1 MLPQSLQDR
10 FAITAFEQKGTLY
23 SNERDVSKQW
33 TKGAFNIACLGIEN
47 QSRIDKGMPL
57 RVIGYDGAEYK
68 RQSDENVAEPYP
80 VVTLVLYFGRRQWRK
95 PRSLFDVLKLD
106 ERLKPFV
113 NDYRL
118 NIFDVTH
125 MSRKQA
131 EKFSSDFK
139 IIADYFAQVYET
151 GKYLP
156 SKQPIQHRV
165 DLGRMLKYV
174 TGNEKFDVLVD
185 NEGGSRSMYDAF
197 ADAENRGEARGLSMG
212 LSRGEAKLES
222 YAKLTK
228 KLIAAGRTADLERAA
243 DNAEFRQQLL
253 KEFALLQ

>member
-1 MLPQSLQDR
+1 
-10 FAITAFEQKGTLY
+10 
-23 SNERDVSKQW
+23 
-33 TKGAFNIACLGIEN
+33 LGIEN
-47 QSRIDKGMPL
+47 QSRIDKCMPL

-174 TGNEKFDVLVD
+174 TGNEKFDVLID

-197 ADAENRGEARGLSMG
+197 ADAENRGEARGLS
-212 LSRGEAKLES
+212 RGEAKGLSQGVEL
-222 YAKLTK
+222 AK

>member
-1 MLPQSLQDR
+1 M
-10 FAITAFEQKGTLY
+10 AEK
-23 SNERDVSKQW
+23 DVSEK
-33 TKGAFNIACLGIEN
+33 
-47 QSRIDKGMPL
+47 
-57 RVIGYDGAEYK
+57 
-68 RQSDENVAEPYP
+68 
-80 VVTLVLYFGRRQWRK
+80 VLEAHNDVFADIVNGF
-95 PRSLFDVLKLD
+95 LFDG
-106 ERLKPFV
+106 E
-113 NDYRL
+113 
-118 NIFDVTH
+118 
-125 MSRKQA
+125 QA

-197 ADAENRGEARGLSMG
+197 ADAENRGEARGLTLGEARG
-212 LSRGEAKLES
+212 LSRGLSQGLSQGIES

-228 KLIAAGRTADLERAA
+228 KLIAAGRTADLERAV
-243 DNAEFRQQLL
+243 DNVEVRQQLL